1 MFEKL
6 ISRLGRT
13 ISATKV
19 PYMIIGG
26 QAVLLYGTPR
36 LTQDIDIT
44 LGISV
49 DGLPDVVAICK
60 AAGLNI
66 IPEDYQDFVQKTFV
80 LPAQDKKSG
89 IRVDFIFSFTP
100 YEQQAI
106 KSAEKVKIG
115 DRFVRF
121 AAVEDVIIHKIFAGR
136 PRDMEDIRHIVIKN
150 PSIDRAYIR
159 KWLRKFDKSNESAG
173 FIDIFNRIIKEAAC

>member
-6 ISRLGRT
+6 ISRPGRT

-19 PYMIIGG
+19 PYMI
-26 QAVLLYGTPR
+26 
-36 LTQDIDIT
+36 
-44 LGISV
+44 
-49 DGLPDVVAICK
+49 
-60 AAGLNI
+60 
-66 IPEDYQDFVQKTFV
+66 
-80 LPAQDKKSG
+80 
-89 IRVDFIFSFTP
+89 
-100 YEQQAI
+100 
-106 KSAEKVKIG
+106 IG

-159 KWLRKFDKSNESAG
+159 KWLRKFDKSGEAKG
-173 FIDIFNRIIKEAAC
+173 FTDMFNQIIKKAAR